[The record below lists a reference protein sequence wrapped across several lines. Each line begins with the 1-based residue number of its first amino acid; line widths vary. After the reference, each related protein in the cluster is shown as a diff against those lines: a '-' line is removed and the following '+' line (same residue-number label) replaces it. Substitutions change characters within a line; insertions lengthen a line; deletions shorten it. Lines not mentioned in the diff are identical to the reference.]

1 MPAQALINNIAA
13 IAGVRGCALVETASG
28 MVWHTA
34 GQLPDLERLGET
46 ASEYWRLHDRL
57 ARNLQALGA
66 PVVGLF
72 AFTHGMLALEPCSN
86 ALGVLLVAVV
96 DQGTMD
102 WAQWQQRCIEL
113 KAHLA
118 AQVGTAAAV

>member
-1 MPAQALINNIAA
+1 MPAQHHINNIAA
-13 IAGVRGCALVETASG
+13 ITGVRGCALVETASG

-72 AFTHGMLALEPCSN
+72 AFTQGMLALEPCSQE
-86 ALGVLLVAVV
+86 LGVLLVAVV

-102 WAQWQQRCIEL
+102 WPQWQQRCTEL
-113 KAHLA
+113 KTHLA
-118 AQVGTAAAV
+118 AHTSTAMA